1 MIKRLLLSVIS
12 TFFIITCDTQNS
24 TKLVVFIVADQSS
37 PFLLEKYDHLFTGGF
52 RWLIDNGIVYN
63 NAHHNHGNTS
73 TGPGHFSLSTG
84 VFTGN
89 GGIVNNEW
97 YDRKLK
103 RSYYVVEDTTVF
115 NLSGKDIGRSY
126 QNIQNTNLADWIGQ
140 SNPNSKVVSLSGKDR
155 SAVLFGGSDPDLVLW
170 YDKKGNYNTSTYYTE
185 SLPMWVQNFNTKLN
199 VTGYKDSTW
208 SLLRDPEIYKKN
220 TRVDNFQGEKIV
232 SKKTDASPTLPL
244 LLGDMSTKTLLND
257 FYEYPHADRSLIDL
271 AIESIS
277 RLDLGSDSD
286 LDLLF
291 LGLSATDGVGHNFG
305 PHSVEQLDNHLRLD
319 NQLMRIIN
327 YIEDKVGYGN
337 TMYVF
342 SSDHGS
348 LELPESLKLKKVS
361 SGRVSRAQQKKV
373 YSNILSEI
381 ENKIGSEKVVLYDN
395 NFYFDDSLT
404 NQEEE
409 IASKVIKNLAIT
421 IDGVSM
427 VLSPEDIMAHPNSKE
442 NIRLKNMIHLTK
454 SPDIYVILKENWL
467 WNSTTGTSHGS
478 HYSYDSHIPLMFS
491 KNGIQPYKIDNPA
504 FSVDVSP
511 SIAKYFG
518 LKYPKDLDGKD
529 LKLKFENN

>member
-52 RWLIDNGIVYN
+52 RWLTDNGIVYN

-89 GGIVNNEW
+89 GGIVDNEW

-170 YDKKGNYNTSTYYTE
+170 YDKKGNYTTSTFYTE
-185 SLPMWVQNFNTKLN
+185 SLPIWVQNFNAKLN
-199 VTGYKDSTW
+199 VRGYKDSTW
-208 SLLRDPEIYKKN
+208 SLLKDSEIYEKN
-220 TRVDNFQGEKIV
+220 TRVDNFKGEKIV
-232 SKKTDASPTLPL
+232 SKKPDATPTLPL
-244 LLGDMSTKTLLND
+244 LLGDMSTKKLLND
-257 FYEYPHADRSLIDL
+257 FYEYPHGDRSLIDL

-277 RLDLGSDSD
+277 RLDLGSDYVP
-286 LDLLF
+286 DLLF

-319 NQLMRIIN
+319 NQLMRMIN
-327 YIEDKVGYGN
+327 YIEDKVGDGN

-348 LELPESLKLKKVS
+348 MELPESLQLKRINA
-361 SGRVSRAQQKKV
+361 GRVSRKQEKKV
-373 YSNILSEI
+373 FSQILSQI
-381 ENKIGSEKVVLYDN
+381 KLKIGAGKVVEYGN
-395 NFYFDDSLT
+395 NFYFDQYLT
-404 NQEEE
+404 DKEKEY
-409 IASKVIKNLAIT
+409 ASEVIKNLVFT

-427 VLSPEDIMAHPNSKE
+427 ALSPEEIMELPYTNE
-442 NIRLKNMIHLTK
+442 NMRLKNMIHPNK

-467 WNSTTGTSHGS
+467 WTSKVGTSHGS
-478 HYSYDSHIPLMFS
+478 HYSYDSHIPLIFS
-491 KNGIQPYKIDNPA
+491 KKNIKSYKIDDA
-504 FSVDVSP
+504 VFSVDASP
-511 SIAKYFG
+511 SIAKYLG
-518 LKYPKDLDGKD
+518 LIYPKNLDGSV
-529 LKLKFENN
+529 LNLKFDN